1 MTMTN
6 RWIAGAVAAA
16 LALVAASWFLL
27 ISPQRSQAAELRE
40 QAAAQQAA
48 NDMIRLRTQQLKA
61 QFASLPQRRAQLAEI
76 QQQLPDSPD
85 LSSLLRQLSTVADD
99 AGVSVESISPAQPQA
114 FRTGA
119 SAGASAASSEVQSI
133 ATTMVVKGG
142 YAELT
147 LFLQK
152 LQGSMRRAV
161 LVENLNLV
169 PGEKTDDSASGTSL
183 TMTLT
188 GKAFV
193 LSSATD
199 AEGTGTAGTGAAD
212 ATTGDTG
219 TARTGAAHPSTTG
232 TGTAA
237 TGTGA
242 ATTTTAK

>member
-1 MTMTN
+1 MTTTN
-6 RWIAGAVAAA
+6 RWVAAAVAAA
-16 LALVAASWFLL
+16 VALVAASWFLL

-40 QAAAQQAA
+40 QATAQQAT
-48 NDMIRLRTQQLKA
+48 NDMIRLRTQQMKA

-76 QQQLPDSPD
+76 QQQLPNSPD
-85 LSSLLRQLSTVADD
+85 LSALLRQLSTFADD
-99 AGVSVESISPAQPQA
+99 AGVSVDSISPAQPQPLA
-114 FRTGA
+114 MGT
-119 SAGASAASSEVQSI
+119 SAGTSAASSTGVQSI

-169 PGEKTDDSASGTSL
+169 PGDKADTSDSSTSL

-193 LSSATD
+193 LTTAADPTGTSAGTT
-199 AEGTGTAGTGAAD
+199 GTGATAGTGTTGTGATAGTGAA
-212 ATTGDTG
+212 TGG
-219 TARTGAAHPSTTG
+219 S
-232 TGTAA
+232 
-237 TGTGA
+237 